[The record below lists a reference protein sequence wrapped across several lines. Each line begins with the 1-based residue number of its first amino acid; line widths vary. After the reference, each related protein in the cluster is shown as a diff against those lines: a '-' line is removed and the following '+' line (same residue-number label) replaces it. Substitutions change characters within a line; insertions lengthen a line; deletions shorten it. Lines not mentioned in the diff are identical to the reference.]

1 MAEQVAAVI
10 RQAIADRKLP
20 PGCRL
25 IEMKIAREMGTSR
38 GPLREALF
46 QLEQE
51 GLVVRKPNRGTF
63 VVSLTEEL
71 IRQIAS
77 LRGVLEGFAAT
88 LARKRLTEADF
99 HQLERIL
106 MEMSAMARAGDFPAM
121 VERDYRFHEYIVR
134 ASGHPLLHETWKG
147 LAQKV
152 RIYQAVLDGKYR
164 DMSAVV
170 KGHMAILRAFRQS
183 DGKRLN
189 RIIADHMVEALNPH
203 GTRILGGRESGG
215 PTESTASID
224 AVSSMLGNKQRKTG
238 KLRAA
243 ESGL

>member
-1 MAEQVAAVI
+1 MAEQIAAAI
-10 RQAIADRKLP
+10 REAIAERKLP

-25 IEMKIAREMGTSR
+25 VEMKIAREMGTSR

-46 QLEQE
+46 QLERE

-88 LARKRLTEADF
+88 LALKRLTEEDF

-134 ASGHPLLHETWKG
+134 ASGHPLLHDTWQG
-147 LAQKV
+147 LAQKI
-152 RIYQAVLDGKYR
+152 RIYQTELNGMYP

-170 KGHMAILRAFRQS
+170 KGHVAILRAFRQN
-183 DGKRLN
+183 DAKRLS
-189 RIIADHMVEALNPH
+189 RIVADHMVKALKPH
-203 GTRILGGRESGG
+203 VTKFLRGRESGG
-215 PTESTASID
+215 PSESTASID
-224 AVSSMLGNKQRKTG
+224 AVSSMLGNQQRKKRKAG
-238 KLRAA
+238 
-243 ESGL
+243 SGDK